1 MASSYGAHANEN
13 LTEQLEMRQA
23 ATLDDFISATVASL
37 GLDPGFRIPGLSDLE
52 NVQITPVDDF
62 LPQAPSYSFEVQG
75 QPASISLLNGQ
86 SADQPVFLLSIKNIG
101 FSTLIPGVEDTP
113 LGVFGAFPDAV
124 FIISPTKQ
132 PEFDLSSLGNIPVLP
147 TLQTAKETIS
157 LQPGVTLIAEVEIR
171 SVAPPLRDA
180 LKILKLADTTILP
193 IRASLGPNALT
204 KLPSADLGKSANIRS
219 PSFSSSIQQIGSI
232 KSELGADFIQ
242 NLKITADLSKGL
254 TFGDLNAPSALFS
267 IKGADVD
274 GVSVEIEAPSFS
286 LLGLTGTELQ
296 IALDLES
303 GAHKL
308 SGALPKDAMFP
319 LVDFKGLVLGSA
331 DLAATYSERS
341 WDFRLAGEAQLNGAT
356 AAYDVEVRSEGGT
369 VDYIATLDGGDR
381 GITAADV
388 AGGAKLAGLDQLK
401 LEAITVT
408 KADLIADLSFAGV
421 SGEIAAFHPEGYQD
435 AVMAVTLD
443 SLGFGDLIP
452 GASGTPLEGV
462 SIDGLTLMMVPPG
475 GKKFGVE
482 EATLPPQIQSAIS
495 KILKDSQKPDD
506 QKFQDG
512 INFFAEFDLK
522 ASANMVQLMQFV
534 GMEKKT
540 ILPVSGVLGPMFF
553 DATATPEMRH
563 KGMDLSLPMPK
574 INLASLP
581 GAFQLT
587 APEFKVTDV
596 SPDGVE
602 GLWTGIK
609 SGVSANL
616 MGQDLEFS
624 SNIGFSDTAL
634 SMKAVSDT
642 PFPAPFG
649 VEWLALKD
657 LALEIDFDE
666 KLKTGSFEFK
676 AVTADPFGKTNPKV
690 SIELTEAKGELTAGL
705 IRIDEEIAFTDV
717 PILQAVPH
725 AEQFSFEFLEIST
738 DGIAGGT
745 KLHGVE
751 VEAAVFRNGQNWV
764 FAVADHGGDDGYK
777 FSRIMPPLKG
787 SPLAD
792 FHLKD
797 AALIFSPDPIKGS
810 VSDLPQIAQQML
822 GKIYG
827 GNTALV
833 NVAGG
838 ITVVANFSP
847 GNTGGTVAEALD
859 SIGIA
864 SDLLIEGTLENIF
877 SGGVPS
883 VAILT
888 QIAQGP
894 GSAAATHSPKMLNY
908 PEQVGF
914 FIDFNP
920 TNFQF
925 GIQSDVVL
933 KLPKDEQLD
942 LISKLE
948 IGLDEK
954 GYNIGIL
961 LDLEGEWHE
970 PLGVPGIVLE
980 QVALK
985 FGINPVGEVI
995 FGFAG
1000 QSEIGDVEI
1009 DLAAEI
1015 DFLLEAEGLPDGIAI
1030 KGSIEELDFEQIVK
1044 LATSMANAGLKAGE
1058 AAAGKT
1064 PPPKVEIAIPSN
1076 IPLPDV
1082 KNLEFAFATPGSTD
1096 PDLGLTNPGVLMKAD
1111 LYLGNFELGSTVTS
1125 VGPSGI
1131 YLNDKIADIKLDG
1144 LVLKNNQI
1152 TLDIGYLKP
1161 PEFKIDT
1168 MIDFFGVEENA
1179 EVKFKEGIFEIVLQ
1193 QKIHDLFEADFLLA
1207 FGVDVHDG
1215 GMPLVYM
1222 AGQVSE
1228 GFDSWALKEVPE
1240 KLSDFFT
1247 ILDRGYEDAVK
1258 KIKDAEQEV
1267 QSLRRKIDAR
1277 KEQLQRERNRADR
1290 ALDAAKRKVDRLRSN
1305 KDGDCRNANN
1315 NWNRCRR
1322 LRGLTHSCR
1331 DAAHYAWLCNV
1342 QDQAA
1347 VTVAEGVL
1355 RAAKDFYDHLPSG
1368 LDPELASLQGSY
1380 EIAMGTLHTAEM
1392 AIGGLSEMDGWMRFG
1407 LSELQRKAA
1416 APGAVKMSNITFE
1429 GSLGDQMK
1437 GGPLLLSIDLVIL
1450 GKDLGRQTFAF
1461 KFDDPEFDLLQMS
1474 YIPLHLINEI
1484 FKRDVPPG
1492 LSKLMGPVFSKIVEE
1507 TKRLEEQAHNE
1518 VKKANEM
1525 LKANLEDLRSDL
1537 AKDISTED

>member
-1 MASSYGAHANEN
+1 
-13 LTEQLEMRQA
+13 
-23 ATLDDFISATVASL
+23 
-37 GLDPGFRIPGLSDLE
+37 
-52 NVQITPVDDF
+52 
-62 LPQAPSYSFEVQG
+62 
-75 QPASISLLNGQ
+75 
-86 SADQPVFLLSIKNIG
+86 
-101 FSTLIPGVEDTP
+101 
-113 LGVFGAFPDAV
+113 
-124 FIISPTKQ
+124 
-132 PEFDLSSLGNIPVLP
+132 
-147 TLQTAKETIS
+147 
-157 LQPGVTLIAEVEIR
+157 
-171 SVAPPLRDA
+171 
-180 LKILKLADTTILP
+180 
-193 IRASLGPNALT
+193 
-204 KLPSADLGKSANIRS
+204 
-219 PSFSSSIQQIGSI
+219 
-232 KSELGADFIQ
+232 
-242 NLKITADLSKGL
+242 
-254 TFGDLNAPSALFS
+254 
-267 IKGADVD
+267 
-274 GVSVEIEAPSFS
+274 
-286 LLGLTGTELQ
+286 
-296 IALDLES
+296 
-303 GAHKL
+303 
-308 SGALPKDAMFP
+308 
-319 LVDFKGLVLGSA
+319 
-331 DLAATYSERS
+331 
-341 WDFRLAGEAQLNGAT
+341 
-356 AAYDVEVRSEGGT
+356 
-369 VDYIATLDGGDR
+369 
-381 GITAADV
+381 
-388 AGGAKLAGLDQLK
+388 
-401 LEAITVT
+401 
-408 KADLIADLSFAGV
+408 
-421 SGEIAAFHPEGYQD
+421 
-435 AVMAVTLD
+435 
-443 SLGFGDLIP
+443 
-452 GASGTPLEGV
+452 
-462 SIDGLTLMMVPPG
+462 MMVPPG
-475 GKKFGVE
+475 GEKFGVE

-495 KILKDSQKPDD
+495 KILRDSQKPDD
-506 QKFQDG
+506 LKFQDG

-540 ILPVSGVLGPMFF
+540 MLPVSGVLGPAFF
-553 DATATPEMRH
+553 DSTATPEMRH

-587 APEFKVTDV
+587 APEFKVADV
-596 SPDGVE
+596 SPDGLE

-690 SIELTEAKGELTAGL
+690 SIKLTEAKGELTAGL

-764 FAVADHGGDDGYK
+764 FAVADHGGDEGYK

-810 VSDLPQIAQQML
+810 VSDLPQIAQEIL

-847 GNTGGTVAEALD
+847 GNSDGNVAEALD

-961 LDLEGEWHE
+961 LDLEGEWHQ

-985 FGINPVGEVI
+985 FGIDEVGEVI

-1000 QSEIGDVEI
+1000 RSEIGDVEI

-1044 LATSMANAGLKAGE
+1044 LATSMANSGLKAGE
-1058 AAAGKT
+1058 ATAGKS
-1064 PPPKVEIAIPSN
+1064 PSSKVEIAIPSN
-1076 IPLPDV
+1076 IPLPDL

-1096 PDLGLTNPGVLMKAD
+1096 PDLGLTNPGVLLKAE

-1152 TLDIGYLKP
+1152 TLDIGYLNP

-1168 MIDFFGVEENA
+1168 MIDFFGVEEKA

-1277 KEQLQRERNRADR
+1277 KEQLQRERNRADQ
-1290 ALDAAKRKVDRLRSN
+1290 ALDAARRKVDRLRSN

-1392 AIGGLSEMDGWMRFG
+1392 AIGGLSEMDSWMRFG
-1407 LSELQRKAA
+1407 LSDLQRKAA

>member
-1 MASSYGAHANEN
+1 MMVPPGKSLSPGDVSIPARIAGNIKQVLDDLAKSQPGRSSAQFDAGVTMLAELDIKGSGGVETLMASAGVGE
-13 LTEQLEMRQA
+13 
-23 ATLDDFISATVASL
+23 TVLPIIGKMSPQMFDVKA
-37 GLDPGFRIPGLSDLE
+37 DPKLRMKGLS
-52 NVQITPVDDF
+52 
-62 LPQAPSYSFEVQG
+62 
-75 QPASISLLNGQ
+75 
-86 SADQPVFLLSIKNIG
+86 LSM
-101 FSTLIPGVEDTP
+101 
-113 LGVFGAFPDAV
+113 
-124 FIISPTKQ
+124 
-132 PEFDLSSLGNIPVLP
+132 
-147 TLQTAKETIS
+147 
-157 LQPGVTLIAEVEIR
+157 
-171 SVAPPLRDA
+171 
-180 LKILKLADTTILP
+180 
-193 IRASLGPNALT
+193 
-204 KLPSADLGKSANIRS
+204 
-219 PSFSSSIQQIGSI
+219 
-232 KSELGADFIQ
+232 
-242 NLKITADLSKGL
+242 
-254 TFGDLNAPSALFS
+254 
-267 IKGADVD
+267 
-274 GVSVEIEAPSFS
+274 
-286 LLGLTGTELQ
+286 
-296 IALDLES
+296 
-303 GAHKL
+303 
-308 SGALPKDAMFP
+308 ALPKIAVPGLPSSFKLTKPVFNISEVVPPEIADLDPDSIPAKGPYTTIGLDLAMQALGRTHQFDALM
-319 LVDFKGLVLGSA
+319 VLGKDAAGKQVVDMLGRAADAKGFFSFA
-331 DLAATYSERS
+331 GLTAKTLDLAATYSERS

-443 SLGFGDLIP
+443 PLGFGDLIP

-587 APEFKVTDV
+587 APEFKVADV
-596 SPDGVE
+596 SPDGLE

-616 MGQDLEFS
+616 MGQDLKFS

-745 KLHGVE
+745 KLHGLE

-797 AALIFSPDPIKGS
+797 AAIIFSPDPIKGS
-810 VSDLPQIAQQML
+810 VSDLPKIAQEML

-914 FIDFNP
+914 FIDFDP

-1168 MIDFFGVEENA
+1168 MIDFFGVEEKA

-1228 GFDSWALKEVPE
+1228 GFDSWALKDVPE

-1247 ILDRGYEDAVK
+1247 ILDRGYENAVK
-1258 KIKDAEQEV
+1258 KIKDAEQDV

-1277 KEQLQRERNRADR
+1277 KEQLQRERNRADQS
-1290 ALDAAKRKVDRLRSN
+1290 LDAAKRKVDRLRSS

-1392 AIGGLSEMDGWMRFG
+1392 AIGGLSEMDSWMRFG

-1461 KFDDPEFDLLQMS
+1461 KFDDPEFDLLQIS

-1484 FKRDVPPG
+1484 FKKDVPPG
-1492 LSKLMGPVFSKIVEE
+1492 LGKLMGPVFSKIVEE
-1507 TKRLEEQAHNE
+1507 TKRLEERAHNE
-1518 VKKANEM
+1518 VKKANAM
-1525 LKANLEDLRSDL
+1525 LEANLEDLRSDL
-1537 AKDISTED
+1537 AKDIPTED